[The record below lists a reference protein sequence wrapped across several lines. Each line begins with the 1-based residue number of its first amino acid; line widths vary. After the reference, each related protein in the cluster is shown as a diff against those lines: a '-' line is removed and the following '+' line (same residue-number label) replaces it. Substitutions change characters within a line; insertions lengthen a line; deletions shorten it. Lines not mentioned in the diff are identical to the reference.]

1 MVAAASWSEWLN
13 GLQTPKF
20 DGVPRLGPALRG
32 SCSKRGDW
40 PHQPLEARAEVT
52 ACKRVVE
59 VDFGA
64 AAVGRPDNRGMSLV
78 QTCVAVQAAIA
89 RARSLFG
96 PTVGVGDSQTS
107 TLIADAVQLA
117 RAGRDRTV
125 EMAGGSR
132 LPSYRDMVD
141 RLIPPL
147 MTASTSDAGLT
158 AQVVDAAAV
167 TKAGGERLDAIA
179 AQTRATTQAAAG
191 ARTPAAQRAILA
203 ALRGQLQ
210 QVSDVVQTTQQQ
222 GGATAAQIRSLRY
235 PKEAPGVPPL
245 PNDSPGDIWDPS
257 TAYKLFNSMNECE
270 AWITFRRV
278 LYPWQQWECHLAGP
292 GGVAGSFIVDK
303 A

>member
-1 MVAAASWSEWLN
+1 
-13 GLQTPKF
+13 
-20 DGVPRLGPALRG
+20 
-32 SCSKRGDW
+32 
-40 PHQPLEARAEVT
+40 
-52 ACKRVVE
+52 
-59 VDFGA
+59 
-64 AAVGRPDNRGMSLV
+64 MSLV
-78 QTCVAVQAAIA
+78 QTCVAVQAVIA
-89 RARSLFG
+89 RARALFG
-96 PTVGVGDSQTS
+96 PAISVGDSQTS
-107 TLIADAVQLA
+107 TLIGDAVQLA

-125 EMAGGSR
+125 EMAGGSG

-141 RLIPPL
+141 RSLPPL

-158 AQVVDAAAV
+158 TQMVDAAAV

-191 ARTPAAQRAILA
+191 ARIPAQQRAILT

-210 QVSDVVQTTQQQ
+210 QASQVVQTTQQQ
-222 GGATAAQIRSLRY
+222 GGAKAAQIRALRY
-235 PKEAPGVPPL
+235 PKDAPGVPMPSDDPSDL
-245 PNDSPGDIWDPS
+245 WDPS